1 MIFTALLFAT
11 SFILSGIAAYFS
23 VVGLIAIF
31 PGAFWSIAI
40 LGGTIEVAK
49 LVTTSLLYRDWKFL
63 SPFIRNTLLVM
74 VFIVMVITSTGIFG
88 FLSKAHI
95 EATMGS
101 NNNTIELKILT
112 TQENIAK
119 EKLNYL
125 LARAKD
131 PSTASNRL
139 DKQIQDTQKE
149 LKDIST
155 KRLPLLREETAMSA
169 DVGPAKYIAEMIYG
183 ETEGGID
190 KAVRLVIFTIMLVFD
205 PLAILLLIAANMRMA
220 RPKDQDP
227 SDPEYT
233 RIFNEN
239 IFEIPNTHTE
249 Q

>member
-1 MIFTALLFAT
+1 MIFTSLLFVT

-23 VVGLIAIF
+23 VIGLIAIF
-31 PGAFWSIAI
+31 PGSFWSIAI

-63 SPFIRNTLLVM
+63 PNLIKHTLLAM

-88 FLSKAHI
+88 FLSKSHI
-95 EATMGS
+95 EATMGV
-101 NNNTIELKILT
+101 NNNTIELKVLT

-119 EKLNYL
+119 EKLTYL

-149 LKDIST
+149 LRDIST

-205 PLAILLLIAANMRMA
+205 PLAILLLIAANMRMV
-220 RPKDQDP
+220 RSKDIDP
-227 SDPEYT
+227 SDPEQVKIHNS
-233 RIFNEN
+233 RIFDINK
-239 IFEIPNTHTE
+239 I
-249 Q
+249 